1 MKFLD
6 LKGLNALKNW
16 IVSNFLQTTAITE
29 HVINE
34 NVSASDNGKILM
46 IEDGEWTL
54 VTPNHIYSGTDT
66 PDNSIGNNGDIY
78 IQSS

>member
-6 LKGLNALKNW
+6 LKGLAAVKNW
-16 IVSNFLQTTAITE
+16 ISTNFLQTTAITE

-46 IEDGEWTL
+46 IENGEWTL
-54 VTPNHIYSGTDT
+54 VMPNRIYSGTDT
-66 PDNSIGNNGDIY
+66 PNNSIGNNGDIY

>member
-6 LKGLNALKNW
+6 LKGLAVVKNW
-16 IVSNFLQTTAITE
+16 ISTNFLQTTAITE

-46 IEDGEWTL
+46 IENGEWTL
-54 VTPNHIYSGTDT
+54 VMPNRIYSGTDT

>member
-6 LKGLNALKNW
+6 LKGLAVVKNW
-16 IVSNFLQTTAITE
+16 ISTNFLQTTAITE

-34 NVSASDNGKILM
+34 NVAAADNGKILM
-46 IEDGEWTL
+46 IENGEWTL
-54 VTPNHIYSGTDT
+54 VMPNRIYSGTDT

>member
-6 LKGLNALKNW
+6 LKGLAAVKNW
-16 IVSNFLQTTAITE
+16 IATNFLQTTAITE
-29 HVINE
+29 YVINE

-54 VTPNHIYSGTDT
+54 TMPNRIYSGTDT

>member
-6 LKGLNALKNW
+6 LKGLAVVKNW
-16 IVSNFLQTTAITE
+16 ISTNFLQTTAITE

-46 IEDGEWTL
+46 VEDGEWTL
-54 VTPNHIYSGTDT
+54 VMPNRIYSGTDT
-66 PDNSIGNNGDIY
+66 PNNSIGNNGDIY

>member
-6 LKGLNALKNW
+6 LKGLNAVKNW
-16 IVSNFLQTTAITE
+16 IATNFLQTTAITE

-46 IEDGEWTL
+46 IENGEWTL
-54 VTPNHIYSGTDT
+54 VMPNRIYSGTDT

>member
-6 LKGLNALKNW
+6 LKGLAVVKNW
-16 IVSNFLQTTAITE
+16 ISTNFLQTTAITE

-46 IEDGEWTL
+46 IENGEWTL
-54 VTPNHIYSGTDT
+54 VMPNRIYSGTDT
-66 PDNSIGNNGDIY
+66 PNNSIGNNGDIY

>member
-6 LKGLNALKNW
+6 LKGLAVVKNW
-16 IVSNFLQTTAITE
+16 ISTNFLQTTAITE

-46 IEDGEWTL
+46 VEDGEWTL
-54 VTPNHIYSGTDT
+54 VMPNRIYSGTDT

>member
-1 MKFLD
+1 
-6 LKGLNALKNW
+6 
-16 IVSNFLQTTAITE
+16 
-29 HVINE
+29 
-34 NVSASDNGKILM
+34 LM

-54 VTPNHIYSGTDT
+54 VMPNRIYSGTDT

>member
-6 LKGLNALKNW
+6 LKGLAVVKNW
-16 IVSNFLQTTAITE
+16 ISTNFLQTTAITE

-54 VTPNHIYSGTDT
+54 VMPNRIYSGTDT